1 MRSGR
6 SVPNRLAFW
15 AAVGALFA
23 LAYSQSPL
31 YTSNQNQY
39 FLHGLAS
46 AGYGHLS
53 QDWLANTLDPTP
65 VFSWLVQA
73 TYASVGAWFFY
84 IEYGLLLGVTFWGL
98 YAIGGSLLPGK
109 TTRSQQL
116 VLLLFVTGLFSEAL
130 RFPLS
135 HMSWAD
141 GGYLLEGGVAG
152 QRLLG
157 PVFEPSVFGGLL
169 VVSVAL
175 FIRGHPHAAAL
186 LAAAAATVHP
196 TYLLTSGALVAA
208 YIGVLGLGDRRWRA
222 AITTGGLALLG
233 VVPILVHTLTVFG
246 WGSSQVSADASRV
259 LVEFRIPHH
268 TLVSQWL
275 GPSVAIKMLLILGA
289 LLVVR
294 RRRLFPILLA
304 PALIGLA
311 LTAVQLATG
320 NNRLAL
326 LFPWRVSA
334 LLVPVSTT
342 LLATRLMGW
351 CFGQPDKRQ
360 QHLPPWAGRAAWA
373 IMAVLAV
380 AGFASF
386 IQHLQARNHEPQ
398 QRLFNEV
405 RRMAA
410 PGQVFLI
417 PPKLQAFR
425 LDTGEPAFVDFKA
438 IPYAPAE
445 VLAWYDRIQLAQFF
459 YRDNPADIDCHLL
472 YRAAAAGV
480 THVVL
485 EPAQQGADCEML
497 HKLWGD
503 DQFQIDSLKP

>member
-73 TYASVGAWFFY
+73 TYASVGARFFY

-116 VLLLFVTGLFSEAL
+116 VLLLFLTGLFSEAL

-175 FIRGHPHAAAL
+175 F
-186 LAAAAATVHP
+186 
-196 TYLLTSGALVAA
+196 
-208 YIGVLGLGDRRWRA
+208 
-222 AITTGGLALLG
+222 
-233 VVPILVHTLTVFG
+233 
-246 WGSSQVSADASRV
+246 
-259 LVEFRIPHH
+259 
-268 TLVSQWL
+268 
-275 GPSVAIKMLLILGA
+275 
-289 LLVVR
+289 
-294 RRRLFPILLA
+294 
-304 PALIGLA
+304 
-311 LTAVQLATG
+311 
-320 NNRLAL
+320 
-326 LFPWRVSA
+326 
-334 LLVPVSTT
+334 
-342 LLATRLMGW
+342 
-351 CFGQPDKRQ
+351 
-360 QHLPPWAGRAAWA
+360 
-373 IMAVLAV
+373 
-380 AGFASF
+380 
-386 IQHLQARNHEPQ
+386 
-398 QRLFNEV
+398 
-405 RRMAA
+405 
-410 PGQVFLI
+410 
-417 PPKLQAFR
+417 
-425 LDTGEPAFVDFKA
+425 
-438 IPYAPAE
+438 
-445 VLAWYDRIQLAQFF
+445 
-459 YRDNPADIDCHLL
+459 
-472 YRAAAAGV
+472 
-480 THVVL
+480 
-485 EPAQQGADCEML
+485 
-497 HKLWGD
+497 
-503 DQFQIDSLKP
+503 